1 MKCPKCLKEIN
12 DEASFCGYCGQVIN
26 KESTQ
31 DTSADEPVNAEVQTK
46 QEPTTQSNV
55 NKPENKSNTKKR
67 KKHIGLKILL
77 IFSII
82 AIVVGAILG
91 LLTAK
96 GIVDL
101 SNIFPSNSFEWTDF
115 SEAIDTESESVTS
128 VEESKEKEDVNETTS
143 TTNEQ
148 TNSADASN
156 ANDTTVDLSD
166 DGFAIVTENN
176 KTVINGSFISSV
188 DVFENSVD
196 GYVGVLLQLTSDGK
210 TIFAKTTKDNI
221 GKTLKIYVD
230 GNLMAAPTVNQEISD
245 GQVLITCANMSDAS
259 NLQKSINSIIK

>member
-1 MKCPKCLKEIN
+1 MKCPKCRKEIN
-12 DEASFCGYCGQVIN
+12 DAASFCGYCGQVIN

-31 DTSADEPVNAEVQTK
+31 DASVQEPVNVEVQTK
-46 QEPTTQSNV
+46 QEPATRSNV
-55 NKPENKSNTKKR
+55 NKPENESNTKKR
-67 KKHIGLKILL
+67 KKYIGLKILL

-82 AIVVGAILG
+82 AIVAGAVLG

-96 GIVDL
+96 GIIDL
-101 SNIFPSNSFEWTDF
+101 SNIIPSNRFEWTDF
-115 SEAIDTESESVTS
+115 SEALDAESESATS
-128 VEESKEKEDVNETTS
+128 DEESKEKEDDNETTL
-143 TTNEQ
+143 TTTEQ
-148 TNSADASN
+148 TNSADVSN
-156 ANDTTVDLSD
+156 ANDATVDLSE

-176 KTVINGSFISSV
+176 KIVLNGSFISYA

-210 TIFAKTTKDNI
+210 TIFAKATKDNI
-221 GKTLKIYVD
+221 GKTLKIYVG